1 MTELSLLAPPRS
13 TRTAAA
19 GSARPE
25 AVAAGVGACDVS
37 VIVPVTERP
46 EPFVELYREYAA
58 PLFASGRSVEF
69 IFAISPNSFASPE
82 PLVELAEQG
91 EPVRFI
97 EAARSV
103 GETALVRAALK
114 LCRGRIVVT
123 LPAYR
128 RVQPEAILDLI
139 ARVEDGVDV
148 AIARRWPRRDP
159 LVNRLQHRVLH
170 MMIGPLAGG
179 SVHDVGS
186 GVRALTRE
194 AFEDIPLYGD
204 FLRFL
209 PLLAV
214 YRGYSV
220 EEVKTAQHP
229 QDMRA
234 RVYRPG
240 VYARRVI
247 DLFGM
252 YFLLRFMDKPL
263 RFFGLAG
270 ATLSSAGLLILGVLT
285 FWKAVG
291 DRIGDRPILLLGV
304 LLLTLGIQAIA
315 LGLIGEMI
323 VHFNA
328 SGRRAYRLRSGPG
341 TPSGRVG

>member
-1 MTELSLLAPPRS
+1 MIETPTLAPPRS
-13 TRTAAA
+13 TRTAAVDA
-19 GSARPE
+19 AR
-25 AVAAGVGACDVS
+25 ADAVGAYDVS

-46 EPFVELYREYAA
+46 EPLVELYHEYSA
-58 PLFASGRSVEF
+58 PLFASGRTVEF
-69 IFAISPNSFASPE
+69 IFAVAPHSSVSPQ
-82 PLVELAEQG
+82 PLAELVEQG
-91 EPVRFI
+91 EPIRLV
-97 EAARSV
+97 EAARTV

-114 LCRGRIVVT
+114 LCRGRVVVT
-123 LPAYR
+123 LPAYH
-128 RVQPEAILDLI
+128 RVRAEAILDLV

-148 AIARRWPRRDP
+148 TIARRWPRRDP

-170 MMIGPLAGG
+170 MMVGRLAGG

-186 GVRALTRE
+186 GVRALKRE
-194 AFEDIPLYGD
+194 VFEDIPLYGD
-204 FLRFL
+204 FSRFL
-209 PLLAV
+209 PLLAL

-220 EEVKTAQHP
+220 EEVNAAQHP
-229 QDMRA
+229 QDLRA

-247 DLFGM
+247 DLFGL

-270 ATLSSAGLLILGVLT
+270 ATLSAAGLLILSVLT
-285 FWKAVG
+285 FWKAAG
-291 DRIGDRPILLLGV
+291 NRIGDKPILLLGV

-328 SGRRAYRLRSGPG
+328 SGRRAYRLRSAPS
-341 TPSGRVG
+341 TASGRVE